1 MANTSKFNGDLQV
14 GSAHFYVQ
22 TSDNKVGIQT
32 ITPDSTLHVVGN
44 IHATTNLHVD
54 SNIVCGGNLH
64 ALANLYVT
72 SNIVAGSNIHAGS
85 NIFCQT
91 LDATRVLGDASGMTN
106 IPTAQLNPPISVEG
120 TWSVSATDSAYLY
133 WNPSGYRV
141 GIGVDPPTVEL
152 DVTGAI
158 KASGDITA
166 FSDIRRKTDI
176 QKIEGAL
183 EKVGRLSGYTF
194 KRIDDEDQKR
204 VTGLLAQEVLEV
216 LPEAVHGTNEEHYS
230 LAYGNMV
237 GLLVEAIKELKQEVE
252 ILRSKIQ

>member
-32 ITPDSTLHVVGN
+32 VTPDSSLHVVGN

-54 SNIVCGGNLH
+54 SNIICGGNLH
-64 ALANLYVT
+64 ALANLHVT

-85 NIFCQT
+85 NVFCAT
-91 LDATRVLGDASGMTN
+91 LNATRLLGDASELTN
-106 IPTAQLNPPISVEG
+106 VEG
-120 TWSVSATDSAYLY
+120 TWSVSTTNSAYLY
-133 WNPSGYRV
+133 WNPTNYRV

-152 DVTGAI
+152 DVSGAI

-216 LPEAVHGTNEEHYS
+216 LPEAVHGTSEEHYS

-237 GLLVEAIKELKQEVE
+237 GLLVEAIKELKEEVE

>member
-1 MANTSKFNGDLQV
+1 MANSSKFNGDLQV

-32 ITPDSTLHVVGN
+32 ITPDSSLHVVGN

-64 ALANLYVT
+64 ALPNLHVT
-72 SNIVAGSNIHAGS
+72 SNIVAGANIHAGS
-85 NIFCQT
+85 NIFCAT
-91 LDATRVLGDASGMTN
+91 LDATRVVGDGSGLTN
-106 IPTAQLNPPISVEG
+106 IPSNQLSPAVEG
-120 TWSVSATDSAYLY
+120 TWSVSTTDSAYLY

-166 FSDIRRKTDI
+166 FSDVRRKTDI

-216 LPEAVHGTNEEHYS
+216 LPEAVHGTDEEHYS
-230 LAYGNMV
+230 LAYGNMI
-237 GLLVEAIKELKQEVE
+237 GLLVEAIKELKCEVD
-252 ILRSKIQ
+252 ILRSKTQ